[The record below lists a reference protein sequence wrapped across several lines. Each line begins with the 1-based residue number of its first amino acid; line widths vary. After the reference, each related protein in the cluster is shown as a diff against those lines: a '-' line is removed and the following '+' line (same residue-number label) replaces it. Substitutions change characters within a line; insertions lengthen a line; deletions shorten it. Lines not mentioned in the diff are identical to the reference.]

1 MKLMK
6 ADHPG
11 WIMLGCTAH
20 ALNLLIKDFA
30 SPKRGACKWLTKVY
44 DTAIMMSN
52 TINNADKVRAALDHH
67 QQQRGD
73 GKVKAISRHTPTR
86 FGTIHFICKDLHRE
100 RAPIKAMVIA
110 DGDDGEDDM
119 EEAAPSWAAVS
130 KDSEHRESFYKAVI
144 GGTEQVKQPFE
155 ACQPLLQ
162 VFTTIVYYLDVYM
175 LVYLDCILPVAFD
188 LQYCTS

>member
-1 MKLMK
+1 MKLIK
-6 ADHPG
+6 AEHPG

-20 ALNLLIKDFA
+20 ALNLLIKDLA

-44 DTAIMMSN
+44 DTAVMMSN
-52 TINNADKVRAALDHH
+52 TINNADKVRAALGFH

-110 DGDDGEDDM
+110 DDEGEGD
-119 EEAAPSWAAVS
+119 EEVAAPSWAAVS
-130 KDSEHRESFYKAVI
+130 KDAEHKDSFFKAVI
-144 GGTEQVKQPFE
+144 GGAEQVPLQYHLSACVLLAFTEQLE
-155 ACQPLLQ
+155 
-162 VFTTIVYYLDVYM
+162 
-175 LVYLDCILPVAFD
+175 
-188 LQYCTS
+188 